1 MIAAKSIPVTTMTDV
16 TREAG
21 GARHQPDDDRAA
33 PAVDATSVSLKVAL
47 VTVVVLVVGLAV
59 VGVAVDL
66 TWR

>member
-1 MIAAKSIPVTTMTDV
+1 MTDM

-21 GARHQPDDDRAA
+21 AARHQYDDDRAA
-33 PAVDATSVSLKVAL
+33 PTVDATSLSLKVAL
-47 VTVVVLVVGLAV
+47 IAVVVLVVGLAV

>member
-1 MIAAKSIPVTTMTDV
+1 MIRSPVVMTMTDM

-21 GARHQPDDDRAA
+21 AVRHQPDDDRGA
-33 PAVDATSVSLKVAL
+33 PAVDATSLSLKVAL
-47 VTVVVLVVGLAV
+47 FTVVVLVVGLAV

>member
-1 MIAAKSIPVTTMTDV
+1 MTDM

-21 GARHQPDDDRAA
+21 AARPQYDDDRAA
-33 PAVDATSVSLKVAL
+33 PAVDATSLSLKVAL
-47 VTVVVLVVGLAV
+47 IAVVVLVVGLAV

>member
-1 MIAAKSIPVTTMTDV
+1 MTTMTDL

-21 GARHQPDDDRAA
+21 GVRPQHDDDRGAT
-33 PAVDATSVSLKVAL
+33 AVDATSLSLKVAL
-47 VTVVVLVVGLAV
+47 FTVVVLVVGLAV